1 MLLNVNASTWRIGD
15 PHRGSWFLT
24 ILVSLCNVM
33 IMGDN
38 CSVQGDMAA
47 EKGDLRVQQR
57 RREMKWNGGR
67 RVVVFRK

>member
-38 CSVQGDMAA
+38 CSVQGDIGGGEGRFEGSAEEERNEVERRAA
-47 EKGDLRVQQR
+47 
-57 RREMKWNGGR
+57 GGC
-67 RVVVFRK
+67 VP

>member
-15 PHRGSWFLT
+15 PHRGSWFLI

-38 CSVQGDMAA
+38 CSVQGDIGGEGRFEGSAEEERNEVERRAA
-47 EKGDLRVQQR
+47 
-57 RREMKWNGGR
+57 GGC
-67 RVVVFRK
+67 VP